1 MSDDSDLQRRQKAFL
16 FEVEQAIRAANNEII
31 HDKLPE
37 ISRKDIY
44 HLAVTV
50 AKLRAGYLKTAFEL
64 NHMDGEA
71 PDAELVASLQRKRET
86 YDEARS
92 AFLALQRAI
101 EVGYVDVEKIKA
113 SG

>member
-1 MSDDSDLQRRQKAFL
+1 MIDEADLQRRQKAFL

-37 ISRKDIY
+37 ISRADVY

-50 AKLRAGYLKTAFEL
+50 AKLRASYLKTAFEL
-64 NHMDGEA
+64 NHMDGDA
-71 PDAELVASLQRKRET
+71 PDAELVANLRRKREIFE
-86 YDEARS
+86 EART

-101 EVGYVDVEKIKA
+101 EVGYVDVEKIRSA
-113 SG
+113 D

>member
-1 MSDDSDLQRRQKAFL
+1 MSDNSDSQRRQKAFL

-31 HDKLPE
+31 HEKMPQ
-37 ISRKDIY
+37 ISREDVY

-50 AKLRAGYLKTAFEL
+50 AKLPASYLETAFEL
-64 NHMDGEA
+64 NHMDGES
-71 PDAELVASLQRKRET
+71 PNAELVARLRQQRET
-86 YDEARS
+86 FEEARS

-113 SG
+113 